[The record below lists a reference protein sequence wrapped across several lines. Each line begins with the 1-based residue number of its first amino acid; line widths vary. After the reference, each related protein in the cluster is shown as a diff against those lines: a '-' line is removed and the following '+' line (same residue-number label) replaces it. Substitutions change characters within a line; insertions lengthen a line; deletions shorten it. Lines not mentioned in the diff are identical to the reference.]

1 MRWLALA
8 GALLALLAIPVSD
21 ANFNSRS
28 ANTATVTA
36 ASATQYF
43 HIYSKATLPP
53 PDDGCWLFQYAPRRG
68 SNPEVLA
75 ASGSDRTLSVH
86 MGGWRGQDA
95 LARCVTAIRAPS
107 TFPDGVTQ
115 ITLHT
120 RIAADTATGRAPIT
134 GASFRRANSLTNS
147 ATVTLTPGQQVSLEL
162 DIDLN
167 PGYSPANRLYTQ
179 VVTVWATWAGNNDDF
194 FAFDIPVKVYDGT
207 GPGPN

>member
-1 MRWLALA
+1 MARPRGRAAGAARGPRVRRELQLAL
-8 GALLALLAIPVSD
+8 GEHRDGDRRVGD
-21 ANFNSRS
+21 AD
-28 ANTATVTA
+28 
-36 ASATQYF
+36 F

-120 RIAADTATGRAPIT
+120 RIAADTATGR
-134 GASFRRANSLTNS
+134 RR
-147 ATVTLTPGQQVSLEL
+147 
-162 DIDLN
+162 
-167 PGYSPANRLYTQ
+167 SPAR
-179 VVTVWATWAGNNDDF
+179 ASGA
-194 FAFDIPVKVYDGT
+194 
-207 GPGPN
+207 